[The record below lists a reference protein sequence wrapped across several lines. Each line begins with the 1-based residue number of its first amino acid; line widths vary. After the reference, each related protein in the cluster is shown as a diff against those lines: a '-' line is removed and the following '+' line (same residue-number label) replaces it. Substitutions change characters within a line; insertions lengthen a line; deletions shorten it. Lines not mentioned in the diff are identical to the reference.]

1 MRIVQTTG
9 KIEKGELR
17 AIAPEDLSDGD
28 VDIVIIARNEPNS
41 LETMRKLAK
50 DKGYDSREKI
60 LDLIHQVKLEKLE
73 EKGRTQ

>member
-1 MRIVQTTG
+1 MKIIQTTG

-17 AIAPEDLSDGD
+17 AIAPENLSDGE
-28 VDIVIIARNEPNS
+28 VDIIIITENES
-41 LETMRKLAK
+41 DQLEKIRQIAQK
-50 DKGYDSREKI
+50 KGYDSREKI

>member
-1 MRIVQTTG
+1 MKIIQTTG

-17 AIAPEDLSDGD
+17 AIVPEGLSDGE
-28 VDIVIIARNEPNS
+28 VDIIIVTENES
-41 LETMRKLAK
+41 DQLEKIRQLAQK
-50 DKGYDSREKI
+50 KGYDSREKI